1 MLINNHQRLVEKW
14 APVLNAEG
22 APKISDSYRLAATA
36 QLLENQEKAILEE
49 RRSGNEL
56 LSEST
61 NVMGG
66 STPGGGPNIDTWDPV
81 LISLVRRSAPN
92 MIGFDIA
99 GVQPMTGPVGLV
111 FAMKSRYVD
120 GSPPGLST
128 SSTEAL
134 YQEADSGFSGTGTQG
149 ADSSSLPTAAN
160 VYGGGD
166 PDVSPVVPDSWS
178 NTNDSG
184 LDGLSD
190 TFGYGTGHTT
200 AVGETLTGA
209 ADPGAANYLNEMGF
223 TIERTAVTAI
233 TRALRSTYTVEL
245 VQDLRAIHGLDAES
259 ELANI
264 LSTEILAEMNR
275 EVIRTVNRKAKL
287 GARHAG
293 LTNVANG
300 GPGGVFD
307 LATDADG
314 RWSIEKY
321 RGLLMQMEREANAIA
336 KDTRRGRGNFCLV
349 SSDVASAL
357 NAAGILAYDV
367 SNAGAGLTVDD
378 TGNTFAG
385 TIGGRIKV
393 YIDPYS
399 TVDYMTIGYKGSSP
413 SDAGLIFSP
422 YIPLTPYKAI
432 DPQSYQPSIAFKTR
446 YGLIANPFAE
456 DVPQSGTGTNR
467 SNKYFRIFR
476 VANVLA

>member
-22 APKISDSYRLAATA
+22 ATKITDSYRMAATA
-36 QLLENQEKAILEE
+36 QLLENQEKAIMEE
-49 RRSGNEL
+49 RRGGNEL

-66 STPGGGPNIDTWDPV
+66 SVAGGGPNIDTWDPV
-81 LISLVRRSAPN
+81 LISLVRRSVPN

-111 FAMKSRYVD
+111 FAMKARYVD
-120 GSPPGLST
+120 DSPHGLST

-134 YQEADSGFSGTGTQG
+134 FGEADTAFSGTGTHG
-149 ADSSSLPTAAN
+149 ADSSSLPTADN
-160 VYGGGD
+160 VYSAGD
-166 PDVSPVVPDSWS
+166 ATASPVVPASWS

-190 TFGYGTGHTT
+190 TFGYGSGYST
-200 AVGETLTGA
+200 AVGETLSGGV
-209 ADPGAANYLNEMGF
+209 DPGAANFLNEMGF
-223 TIERTAVTAI
+223 TIERTAVTAV

-275 EVIRTVNRKAKL
+275 EVIRTVNQKAKL
-287 GARHAG
+287 GARQAG
-293 LTNVANG
+293 LTYVANG

-336 KDTRRGRGNFCLV
+336 KDTRRGRGNFALV

-367 SNAGAGLTVDD
+367 GNAGAGLTVDD

-393 YIDPYS
+393 FIDPFA
-399 TVDYMTIGYKGSSP
+399 TVDYMTIGYKGASP
-413 SDAGLIFSP
+413 TDSGVIFCP
-422 YIPLTPYKAI
+422 YVPLTPYRAI
-432 DPQSYQPSIAFKTR
+432 DPQTYQPSVAFRTR
-446 YGLIANPFAE
+446 YGLISNPFAE
-456 DVPQSGTGTNR
+456 DVPQNGVGSNR
-467 SNKYFRIFR
+467 SNKYFRAFR
-476 VANVLA
+476 ITSILT